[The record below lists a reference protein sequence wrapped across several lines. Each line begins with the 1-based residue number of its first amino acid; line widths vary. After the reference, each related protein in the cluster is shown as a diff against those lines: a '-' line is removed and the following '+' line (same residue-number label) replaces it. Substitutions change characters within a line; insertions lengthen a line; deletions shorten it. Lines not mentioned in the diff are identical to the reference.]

1 MAGFEPAQTT
11 WKAAM
16 LAVTSHPH
24 RHRAFVV
31 RPLTIVTLY
40 TSLRPIVYNVL
51 YIFVFIEVSAQRFDR
66 GGMRRV
72 GSGEGI
78 PPWARKAGINTRRQR
93 CGHQPAVVP
102 RRIRTPVPRKHKKG
116 AGPERPAPLLPQ

>member
-40 TSLRPIVYNVL
+40 TVICPSVYILLYTVGNCLEFADRQLGLR
-51 YIFVFIEVSAQRFDR
+51 
-66 GGMRRV
+66 
-72 GSGEGI
+72 
-78 PPWARKAGINTRRQR
+78 
-93 CGHQPAVVP
+93 
-102 RRIRTPVPRKHKKG
+102 
-116 AGPERPAPLLPQ
+116 